1 MRRVVVAEDDRDTLE
16 VLLTLLA
23 DAGYSVAGAADVFT
37 ALAKV
42 LTIRPDLVL
51 LDYGLPAPRDGEEFL
66 RRKAADLRIASIPVI
81 VMSAYTLSLTI
92 AGTVGALRK
101 PFALAELLAMV
112 EHAPFVG
119 MCSGGAVA

>member
-1 MRRVVVAEDDRDTLE
+1 MFERVEGRSLRLQLDRPLVRCLALRLAEVRCVCPCCYRASAPRHSRGRWAMRRVIVA
-16 VLLTLLA
+16 
-23 DAGYSVAGAADVFT
+23 
-37 ALAKV
+37 
-42 LTIRPDLVL
+42 
-51 LDYGLPAPRDGEEFL
+51 
-66 RRKAADLRIASIPVI
+66 
-81 VMSAYTLSLTI
+81 SAYTLSLTI